1 MARPTSLA
9 PTHALR
15 ERRRRRSERL
25 TANHAVAAALV
36 SVAGLVGAPVRNQ
49 AGAEVGRLVDVVVR
63 WRGEPYPLVTGLVV
77 RVGRRALWVSAD
89 QIAELGQREVRLRS
103 ARLDLRDVER
113 RPGEVRLN
121 ADVIDHQMVDVD
133 GVRVF
138 RAADLY
144 LARVGAGTRLVGA
157 DIGFGTL
164 LRRLGPARTR
174 RRPTPEKVI
183 DWAAV
188 QPFSEEAEGA
198 DGPVRM
204 TRPNQE
210 LARLRPG
217 ELADLLE
224 DLGRRQREELLAVLG
239 EEKAADALEEMEA
252 EELTNLLRE
261 LPPEKTARVLA
272 EMEPD
277 EAAEALRELDP
288 ESRHELLDLLPGEV
302 AQALSPLVAYGE
314 RTAGGVM
321 TTALVVVP
329 DSDSVAAVRRRLI
342 DERADG
348 HALDLDGVL
357 VVDHEGVLID
367 DVRLIELFV
376 AEPDQRVADLAHPED
391 LVTVGPDTRLDDVVN
406 ALVDARTWSLVVTDD
421 LGRPVGRIL
430 ADDVVDSLVPDR
442 GRFRFPRILS

>member
-9 PTHALR
+9 PTHAIR

-25 TANHAVAAALV
+25 TANKAVADALV
-36 SVAGLVGAPVRNQ
+36 SAAGLVGAPVRNQ

-63 WRGEPYPLVTGLVV
+63 WQGEPYPLVTGLVV
-77 RVGRRALWVSAD
+77 RVGRRQLWVSAD
-89 QIAELGQREVRLRS
+89 QIEHLGQREIRLRS

-121 ADVIDHQMVDVD
+121 TDVIDHQMVDVD

-157 DIGFGTL
+157 DVGFGTL
-164 LRRLGPARTR
+164 LRRLGPARSR

-188 QPFSEEAEGA
+188 QPFSDDLE
-198 DGPVRM
+198 GPVHL

-210 LARLRPG
+210 LTRLRPG

-239 EEKAADALEEMEA
+239 EEKAADALEEMESD
-252 EELTNLLRE
+252 ELSNLLRE
-261 LPPEKTARVLA
+261 LPPETTAKVLA

-288 ESRHELLDLLPGEV
+288 ERRHELLDALPSEI
-302 AQALSPLVAYGE
+302 ADELSPLVAYGE

-321 TTALVVVP
+321 TTNLVVAP
-329 DSDSVAAVRRRLI
+329 AADTVAAIRRQLVG
-342 DERADG
+342 ERAEG

-357 VVDHEGVLID
+357 VVDGDGVLID

-376 AEPDQRVADLAHPED
+376 AEPDQTLGELTHPED
-391 LVTVGPDTRLDDVVN
+391 VVTVTPDSSIDDAVD
-406 ALVDARTWSLVVTDD
+406 ALVEARTWSVVVVDD

-430 ADDVVDSLVPDR
+430 ADDLVDALVPDR
-442 GRFRFPRILS
+442 GRFRFRRILS